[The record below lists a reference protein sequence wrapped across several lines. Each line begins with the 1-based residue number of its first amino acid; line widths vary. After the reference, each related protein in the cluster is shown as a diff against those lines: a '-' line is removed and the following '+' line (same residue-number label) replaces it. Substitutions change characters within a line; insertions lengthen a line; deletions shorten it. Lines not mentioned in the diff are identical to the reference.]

1 MNTIMRRVGFE
12 IIDTGFVSNKWWY
25 EMFEMLVQVF
35 IVLFDIFEFC
45 YDPFTH
51 YKFQNY
57 KSSQTETNKK

>member
-1 MNTIMRRVGFE
+1 
-12 IIDTGFVSNKWWY
+12 
-25 EMFEMLVQVF
+25 MFEMLVQVF